1 MNILIMG
8 GPGAGKGTMSA
19 RIVEKFNVNHISTGD
34 IFRCHISTGDIFRSE
49 IGNQTELG
57 MMAKS
62 YMDKGLLVPDEV
74 TNQMVK
80 SYLEN
85 LEDKKNGFLLDGYP
99 RTIDQ
104 AKAFDAL
111 SAGSDLAID
120 TVIAME
126 LDFSVL
132 SGRITGRRLCRNC
145 GEIYHMV
152 TKPPK
157 QEGVCDKCG
166 GELYQ
171 RKDDTEESLKVRLD
185 EYSRQTEPVL
195 DFYEEKGLVKH
206 IDADQ
211 PIEKVWQDVQAALGQ
226 AE

>member
-1 MNILIMG
+1 MG

-19 RIVEKFNVNHISTGD
+19 KIVEKYNV
-34 IFRCHISTGDIFRSE
+34 CHISTGDIFRSE

-85 LEDKKNGFLLDGYP
+85 LDDKKNGFLLDGYP

-111 SAGSDLAID
+111 SEGSDLAID

-157 QEGVCDKCG
+157 QEGVCDNCG

-195 DFYEEKGLVKH
+195 DFYEKKGLVKH
-206 IDADQ
+206 INADQ
-211 PIEKVWQDVQAALGQ
+211 PIEKVWQDVQAALES

>member
-1 MNILIMG
+1 
-8 GPGAGKGTMSA
+8 MSA
-19 RIVEKFNVNHISTGD
+19 KIVEKYNIN
-34 IFRCHISTGDIFRSE
+34 HISTGDIFRSE

-57 MMAKS
+57 MLAKS

-74 TNQMVK
+74 TNKMVK

-85 LEDKKNGFLLDGYP
+85 LTDRKNGFLLDGYP
-99 RTIDQ
+99 RTLDQ
-104 AKAFDAL
+104 ALAFNEL
-111 SAGSDLAID
+111 SEGTDLAID
-120 TVIAME
+120 KVIAME

-132 SGRITGRRLCRNC
+132 AGRITGRRLCKNC
-145 GEIYHMV
+145 GEIYHLT

-157 QEGVCDKCG
+157 KEGVCDVCG

-185 EYSRQTEPVL
+185 EYTKQTQPVL
-195 DFYEEKGLVKH
+195 DYYDKKGIVKH
-206 IDADQ
+206 INADQ
-211 PIEKVWQDVQAALGQ
+211 PIEQVWQDVQAALD

>member
-1 MNILIMG
+1 MSELNILIMG

-19 RIVEKFNVNHISTGD
+19 KIVEKYNV
-34 IFRCHISTGDIFRSE
+34 CHISTGDIFRSE

-104 AKAFDAL
+104 ARAFDAL
-111 SAGSDLAID
+111 SEGSDLAID

-157 QEGVCDKCG
+157 QEGVCDNCG

-195 DFYEEKGLVKH
+195 DFYEKKGLVKH
-206 IDADQ
+206 INADQ
-211 PIEKVWQDVQAALGQ
+211 PIEKVWQDVQAALES

>member
-1 MNILIMG
+1 MG

-19 RIVEKFNVNHISTGD
+19 KIVEKYNV
-34 IFRCHISTGDIFRSE
+34 CHISTGDIFRSE

-111 SAGSDLAID
+111 SEGSDLAID

-157 QEGVCDKCG
+157 QEGVCDNCG

-171 RKDDTEESLKVRLD
+171 RTDDSLETAKNRLSVYKEQTFPLI
-185 EYSRQTEPVL
+185 EYYTGKSL
-195 DFYEEKGLVKH
+195 LSK
-206 IDADQ
+206 IDSSLPKA
-211 PIEKVWQDVQAALGQ
+211 EGYAALR
-226 AE
+226 AILS

>member
-1 MNILIMG
+1 
-8 GPGAGKGTMSA
+8 MSA
-19 RIVEKFNVNHISTGD
+19 KIVEKYNV
-34 IFRCHISTGDIFRSE
+34 CHISTGDIFRSE

-111 SAGSDLAID
+111 SEGSDLAID

-157 QEGVCDKCG
+157 QEGVCDNCG

-195 DFYEEKGLVKH
+195 DFYEKKGLVKH
-206 IDADQ
+206 INADQ
-211 PIEKVWQDVQAALGQ
+211 PIEKVWQDVQVALES

>member
-19 RIVEKFNVNHISTGD
+19 KIVEKYNV
-34 IFRCHISTGDIFRSE
+34 CHISTGDIFRSE

-111 SAGSDLAID
+111 SEGSDLAID

-157 QEGVCDKCG
+157 QEGVCDNCG

-195 DFYEEKGLVKH
+195 DFYEKKGFVKH
-206 IDADQ
+206 INADQ
-211 PIEKVWQDVQAALGQ
+211 PIEKVWQDVQAALES

>member
-1 MNILIMG
+1 MSELNILIMG

-19 RIVEKFNVNHISTGD
+19 KIVEKYNV
-34 IFRCHISTGDIFRSE
+34 CHISTGDIFRSE

-111 SAGSDLAID
+111 SEGSDLAID

-157 QEGVCDKCG
+157 QEGVCDHCG

-195 DFYEEKGLVKH
+195 DFYEKKGLVKH
-206 IDADQ
+206 INADQ
-211 PIEKVWQDVQAALGQ
+211 PIEKVWQDVQAALES

>member
-1 MNILIMG
+1 MSELNILIMG

-19 RIVEKFNVNHISTGD
+19 KIVEKYNV
-34 IFRCHISTGDIFRSE
+34 CHISTGDIFRSE

-111 SAGSDLAID
+111 SEGSDLAID

-157 QEGVCDKCG
+157 QEGVCDNCG

-195 DFYEEKGLVKH
+195 DFYEKKGLVKH
-206 IDADQ
+206 
-211 PIEKVWQDVQAALGQ
+211 IEKVWQDVQAALES

>member
-19 RIVEKFNVNHISTGD
+19 KIVEKYNV
-34 IFRCHISTGDIFRSE
+34 CHISTGDIFRSE

-157 QEGVCDKCG
+157 QEGVCDNCG

>member
-8 GPGAGKGTMSA
+8 GPGAGIGTMA
-19 RIVEKFNVNHISTGD
+19 AKIVEKYNV
-34 IFRCHISTGDIFRSE
+34 CHISTGDIFRSE

-57 MMAKS
+57 RMAKS

-111 SAGSDLAID
+111 SEGSDLAID

-157 QEGVCDKCG
+157 QEGVCDNCG
-166 GELYQ
+166 GERYQ

-185 EYSRQTEPVL
+185 EYSKQTEPVL
-195 DFYEEKGLVKH
+195 DFYEKKGLVKH
-206 IDADQ
+206 INADL
-211 PIEKVWQDVQAALGQ
+211 PIEKVWQDVQAALES